1 MRTTAAVRLF
11 VGAAAL
17 VVLTGCTQVV
27 EGVAARAPGGPAPGE
42 VDPTLLDPGNYPTEP
57 QPALG
62 AAGSPKVGARVEAAR
77 MASAVVGPW
86 EVDDRLDDSKLPNG
100 IISFSDGLGTLL
112 SPLVAEAAARNQF
125 VTAFVSNRADSDNEQ
140 ALIMAVLRFRDD
152 QSAATAA
159 REMLEAALV
168 PPDDPESFL
177 PTAAPATIPGH
188 PDTLA
193 SWEET
198 DFPSRGPTTSVQLM
212 TARGPFVLYQWARTT
227 ENLETV
233 TALAATALDQQI
245 PRIDEFAPTEVNA
258 LADLPVDPDGLL
270 ARTLPAPK
278 EFPALQP
285 NGLTFDRAGA
295 LHFQSEPLTATTL
308 FDQTNMDQWAYG
320 GISVYQAGDVNGADQ
335 IVDQFVAESQEQPG
349 MDKAEPVPNF
359 PGSHCSRR
367 QDGEGAVVM
376 FTCFAAADR
385 YAFEATSAQLVDAQ
399 QQVAAQYL
407 MLTAK

>member
-1 MRTTAAVRLF
+1 MRLF
-11 VGAAAL
+11 IVGAAAL

-27 EGVAARAPGGPAPGE
+27 EGTAARAPGGPAPGE
-42 VDPTLLDPGNYPTEP
+42 VDSTLLDPGNYPTEP

-77 MASAVVGPW
+77 MSSAVVGPW

-100 IISFSDGLGTLL
+100 IISFPQGLGTLL
-112 SPLVAEAAARNQF
+112 SPQVAEAAARNQF
-125 VTAFVSNRADSDNEQ
+125 VTAFVSNRADSANEQ
-140 ALIMAVLRFRDD
+140 ALIMAVLRFPDD
-152 QSAATAA
+152 QTAA
-159 REMLEAALV
+159 SATREMHEAALV
-168 PPDDPESFL
+168 PPDPESLL
-177 PTAAPATIPGH
+177 PTGQPTTIPGH

-198 DFPSRGPTTSVQLM
+198 NFPARGPTTSVQLM
-212 TARGPFVLYQWARTT
+212 TARGPFVLYQWARTG
-227 ENLETV
+227 ENLDTV
-233 TALAATALDQQI
+233 TALAATALEKQI
-245 PRIDEFAPTEVNA
+245 PRIDEFAPTAVNA
-258 LADLPVDPDGLL
+258 LADLPIDPSGLL

-285 NGLTFDRAGA
+285 NGLTFDRSGA
-295 LHFQSEPLTATTL
+295 LHFQSDPLSATTL
-308 FDQTNMDQWAYG
+308 FDEVGMDVWAYG
-320 GISVYQAGDVNGADQ
+320 GMSVYQAGDEQGAGQ
-335 IVDQFVAESQEQPG
+335 IVDQFVAETQDQSG
-349 MDKAEPVPNF
+349 MDKADPVPNF
-359 PGSHCSRR
+359 PGSHCNRR
-367 QDGEGAVVM
+367 QDGDGAVVM